1 MKAAENAGAKKLAKL
16 LDFAQMQASGKSDKF
31 LNDALASALKDLPE
45 AIRKEAVS
53 QVKKLLN
60 EALEKVYAEV
70 MLKTSE
76 SISKGSSQAG
86 ECAADLR
93 GMSLARAAGWNPVAL
108 DSVLARLKATKG
120 DYGGASYC
128 DLRAQQATEVGTLLP
143 PSTADAPA
151 VAANWKTLDG
161 DLKK

>member
-1 MKAAENAGAKKLAKL
+1 MNPSRGNRRGYAFRTIERNTVTKQVTNQVNDVLEAFYAK
-16 LDFAQMQASGKSDKF
+16 
-31 LNDALASALKDLPE
+31 
-45 AIRKEAVS
+45 
-53 QVKKLLN
+53 
-60 EALEKVYAEV
+60 V
-70 MLKTSE
+70 MLATSE

-120 DYGGASYC
+120 YYGGDSYC

-161 DLKK
+161 YLKK

>member
-16 LDFAQMQASGKSDKF
+16 LDFAQMQASGKLDKF
-31 LNDALASALKDLPE
+31 LNDALASVLKDVPE
-45 AIRKEAVS
+45 AIRKEVVK
-53 QVKKLLN
+53 QVTKQLN
-60 EALEKVYAEV
+60 ETLEAVYAEV
-70 MLKTSE
+70 MLATSE
-76 SISKGSSQAG
+76 SISKGLSQAG

-128 DLRAQQATEVGTLLP
+128 ELRAQQAAEVGALLP
-143 PSTADAPA
+143 QSTADAPS
-151 VAANWKTLDG
+151 VAANWKKLDG
-161 DLKK
+161 ELKQ